1 MNFSEAREKARLGF
15 HVRREGWSDKWFA
28 LWRGLWWCM
37 GAAYSRVV
45 QATDYGTDDFTA
57 SDWTTIPAALAGCP
71 PPPPPPPPPGGGG
84 GGGGSGGSGGGSNG
98 GGSSGG
104 GGGSGGGNGGGS
116 GGSGGGSGG
125 PGPGP

>member
-37 GAAYSRVV
+37 GAAYARVV
-45 QATDYGTDDFTA
+45 QAGDYGADEFTA
-57 SDWTTIPAALAGCP
+57 SDWTTIPVALKDC
-71 PPPPPPPPPGGGG
+71 PPPPPPPGGGN
-84 GGGGSGGSGGGSNG
+84 GGGSGGGDSGGSDGG

-104 GGGSGGGNGGGS
+104 SS
-116 GGSGGGSGG
+116 
-125 PGPGP
+125 

>member
-1 MNFSEAREKARLGF
+1 MAWSLDWFSARELAAQGKYI
-15 HVRREGWSDKWFA
+15 RRCGWTDKWLV
-28 LWRGLWWCM
+28 LWRGLWSCM

-71 PPPPPPPPPGGGG
+71 PPPPPPGG
-84 GGGGSGGSGGGSNG
+84 GGGGSGGSGGGDGGG

-104 GGGSGGGNGGGS
+104 GGSGGGT
-116 GGSGGGSGG
+116 GSGGGS
-125 PGPGP
+125 